1 MKKWWIIGGIASV
14 LVIGVAALGIAA
26 FSLMPT
32 LAYAQQGP
40 RSMAHMNEGMMPF
53 KGRGDFDPMGQFG
66 GPGQGGPGWLG
77 GKIDRQALLGDALGI
92 SVEELEAAQEKA
104 DLAAIQQAVDEG
116 LITQEQADLMT
127 AGYKLRSYI
136 DKEALMADALGMS
149 VEELQAAR
157 DEGKPLAV
165 IIYEQG
171 LNPATLRTNIQT
183 AFDEVIQQA
192 IADGVVTQ
200 EQVDQLTNRMEA
212 GFGPGG
218 FHGRGGFG
226 GPRGEFGGFG
236 PW

>member
-1 MKKWWIIGGIASV
+1 LIIGGLVST

-26 FSLMPT
+26 YSLLPT

-40 RSMAHMNEGMMPF
+40 RSMPRLSEGPMPF
-53 KGRGDFDPMGQFG
+53 EGRGHVGPVEQFG
-66 GPGQGGPGWLG
+66 NFDRGGPGWFG
-77 GKIDRQALLGDALGI
+77 GKIDRQALLADALGI
-92 SVEELEAAQEKA
+92 TVEELQAAQEKA

-116 LITQEQADLMT
+116 LVTQEQADLMT

-136 DKEALMADALGMS
+136 DREALMAQALGMS
-149 VEELQAAR
+149 VQELQAAR

-171 LNPATLRTNIQT
+171 LNPATLRTNMQT
-183 AFDEVIQQA
+183 AYDEAVQQA
-192 IADGVVTQ
+192 IADGVITQ
-200 EQVDQLTNRMEA
+200 EQADQLANRMGA